1 MAVGIT
7 PPNSPSSGNVIAKRL
22 RFLVVGQTFDCTP
35 AGLVDFKRDAKIRNL
50 LTDSNGQAI
59 TPVLASLNEMN
70 LGSTPVVNAP
80 PNIVAAPPL
89 GSMTLYTSVGV
100 VTASGCGPVLNLS
113 FVRSDGK
120 ASIAAGFDRDDS
132 PVSITWSVT
141 DECGRTASAV
151 QTVTVNVRPA
161 DFNQDGS
168 VNASDLAVTL
178 GSWGPANAAGTGDAN
193 SDGFVDATDLAIILG
208 NWG

>member
-1 MAVGIT
+1 
-7 PPNSPSSGNVIAKRL
+7 VIAKRL
-22 RFLVVGQTFDCTP
+22 RFLVIGQTFDCTP

-80 PNIVAAPPL
+80 PNIVAAPAV
-89 GSMTLYTSVGV
+89 GSMTLFTSVGV

-120 ASIAAGFDRDDS
+120 ASIAAGFDREDS
-132 PVSITWSVT
+132 PVSITWTVT
-141 DECGRTASAV
+141 DECSRTASAV
-151 QTVTVNVRPA
+151 QTVTVNVRLA
-161 DFNQDGS
+161 DFNQDGA
-168 VNASDLAVTL
+168 VNGNDLAVVL
-178 GSWGPANAAGTGDAN
+178 SSWGPAGPGGTGDAN
-193 SDGFVDATDLAIILG
+193 SDGVIDGSDLAILLN